1 MANRVGFADKKKG
14 LDPTMTEEEAR
25 VKIAELVKVLNAHN
39 YQYYVQSMPS
49 ISDYEFDIKLKEL
62 EALENEFPQFSDEN
76 SPTKRVG
83 SDIVKSFS
91 TVVHRFPMVSLS
103 NSYSK
108 EELMDFDKRV
118 RKAIDEEIEYVLEL
132 KYDGVAIG
140 VTYKNGKLF
149 QAVTRGD
156 GVQGDDVTANVRT
169 IKTIPLYLEGNDFPD
184 DFEMRGEVLLPL
196 EQFQRINA
204 EREEIGEEP
213 YANPRNTASGTL
225 KMKDSRVV
233 SQRNLDCF
241 IYAFAADQIPFVNHY
256 QSLIKATEWGFK
268 TPDPKKKMI
277 EKAKSINEIM
287 DFVDY
292 WDKARKHLDFDIDG
306 IVIKVNSYVQQE
318 DLGFTAKAPRWAISY
333 KFKAEQVST
342 VLQSVTY
349 QVGRTGAI
357 TPVANLKPVLLAG
370 TTVKRASLHNAD
382 QISKLG
388 LHISDHVFVE
398 KGGEIIPKIL
408 GVDLNKR
415 DLNSKKVEFI
425 EQCPECA
432 TALVRKEGEAHHYCP
447 NEDGCPPQITG
458 RIEHFI
464 SRKAMNIDGLGS
476 ESIEQFYQAGL
487 VNNITDL
494 YSLKKSDI
502 LPLERMAEKSAQNII
517 DGISASVNVPFHRV
531 LFALGIRYV
540 GETVAKKLAGHYK
553 TIDALMRA
561 EYDSLISVDEIG
573 ERIAESV
580 IDYFSNEIH
589 RDWIEKLKKAGIQFE
604 IEAIDETS
612 VQTLT
617 GFKFV
622 VSGVFP
628 NFSRD
633 EIKLLIEKHGGQIL
647 SGVSKK
653 TDYLVAGEKMGP
665 SKLEKAHKLGVSIIS
680 EGDLKNMIEEKNDI
694 N

>member
-1 MANRVGFADKKKG
+1 MENRDGFADNMWN
-14 LDPTMTEEEAR
+14 PTMTEAEAKH
-25 VKIAELVKVLNAHN
+25 KIASLVKMLNEHN
-39 YQYYVQSMPS
+39 YRYYVQSMPAV
-49 ISDYEFDIKLKEL
+49 SDYEFDIKLKEL
-62 EALENEFPQFSDEN
+62 EKLEAEFPQFIDEN

-83 SDIVKSFS
+83 SDIVKSFN

-108 EELMDFDKRV
+108 DELMDFDKRV
-118 RKAIDEEIEYVLEL
+118 RKAVGDEIEYVLEL

-140 VTYKNGKLF
+140 VTYKKGKLF

-169 IKTIPLYLEGNDFPD
+169 IRTMPLYLEGTDFPD
-184 DFEMRGEVLLPL
+184 DFEMRGEVFLPL
-196 EQFQRINA
+196 DQFRRINLD
-204 EREEIGEEP
+204 REDIGEEL

-233 SQRNLDCF
+233 SQRKLDCYM
-241 IYAFAADQIPFVNHY
+241 YAFAADQFPFEKHY
-256 QSLIKATEWGFK
+256 QSIIKASDWGFK
-268 TPDPKKKMI
+268 TPDHEKRMI
-277 EKAKSINEIM
+277 EKVNSIEEIM
-287 DFVDY
+287 EFVDY
-292 WDKARKHLDFDIDG
+292 WDTAREKLDFEIDG
-306 IVIKVNSYVQQE
+306 IVIKVNSYSQQE
-318 DLGFTAKAPRWAISY
+318 SLGFTAKAPRWAISY

-342 VLQSVTY
+342 ILESVTF

-357 TPVANLKPVLLAG
+357 TPVANLKPVQLAG

-382 QISKLG
+382 QIAKLD
-388 LHISDHVFVE
+388 LHILDHVFVE

-408 GVDLNKR
+408 GVDINFRGSGLT
-415 DLNSKKVEFI
+415 KVKFI
-425 EQCPECA
+425 ENCPECD
-432 TALVRKEGEAHHYCP
+432 TELIRKEGEAHHYCP

-476 ESIEQFYQAGL
+476 ETIEQFYRSGL

-494 YSLKKSDI
+494 YALKKSEI
-502 LPLERMAEKSAQNII
+502 LPLERMAEKSAQKII
-517 DGISASVNVPFHRV
+517 DGIAASINVPFHRV

-540 GETVAKKLAGHYK
+540 GETVAKKLAGHFK
-553 TIDALMRA
+553 TIDALMDA
-561 EYDSLISVDEIG
+561 DLETLMDVDEIG

-580 IDYFSNEIH
+580 MDYFSNVIH
-589 RDWIEKLKKAGIQFE
+589 RDWIYNLKDAGLQFE
-604 IEAIDETS
+604 IETKNKEG

-622 VSGVFP
+622 VSGVFS

-633 EIKLLIEKHGGQIL
+633 EIKTLIEKHGGQIL

-680 EGDLKNMIEEKNDI
+680 EDELVKMIEE
-694 N
+694 

>member
-1 MANRVGFADKKKG
+1 
-14 LDPTMTEEEAR
+14 MTEEEAKK
-25 VKIAELVKVLNAHN
+25 KIAALVKELNEHN
-39 YQYYVQSMPS
+39 YRYYVQSFPT

-62 EALENEFPQFSDEN
+62 ETLEAEFPQFTDKN

-83 SDIVKSFS
+83 SDIVKSFN

-118 RKAIDEEIEYVLEL
+118 RKLVGDEVEYVLEL

-140 VTYKNGKLF
+140 VSYQNGKLL

-169 IKTIPLYLEGNDFPD
+169 IRTMPLYLQGKDFPN
-184 DFEMRGEVLLPL
+184 DFEMRGEILLPL
-196 EQFQRINA
+196 GEFRRINA
-204 EREEIGEEP
+204 EREDIGEEP

-233 SQRNLDCF
+233 AQRKLDCF
-241 IYAFAADQIPFVNHY
+241 MYAFAADQIPFENHF
-256 QSLIKATEWGFK
+256 QSIIKASHWGFK
-268 TPDPKKKMI
+268 TPDPKKRMI
-277 EKAKSINEIM
+277 EKATSIKQIM

-292 WDKARKHLDFDIDG
+292 WDKARKKLDFEIDG
-306 IVIKVNSYVQQE
+306 IVIKVNNYAQQQA
-318 DLGFTAKAPRWAISY
+318 LGFTAKSPRWAIAY

-342 VLQSVTY
+342 VLQSVTF

-370 TTVKRASLHNAD
+370 TTVKRASLYNAD
-382 QISKLG
+382 QIEKLD
-388 LHISDHVFVE
+388 LHLFDHVYVE

-408 GVDLNKR
+408 GVDLSQRQADSEKI
-415 DLNSKKVEFI
+415 KFI
-425 EQCPECA
+425 ENCPECN
-432 TALVRKEGEAHHYCP
+432 TELVRKEGEAHHYCP

-458 RIEHFI
+458 RIEHYI
-464 SRKAMNIDGLGS
+464 SRKAMNIDGLGA
-476 ESIEQFYQAGL
+476 ETVEQFFKAGL
-487 VNNITDL
+487 VNNLTDL
-494 YSLKKSDI
+494 YALKIEDI
-502 LPLERMAEKSAQNII
+502 LPLERMAEKSARNII
-517 DGISASVNVPFHRV
+517 NGIAASVEVPFQRV

-540 GETVAKKLAGHYK
+540 GQTVAKKLAVHFK
-553 TIDALMRA
+553 NIDALMA
-561 EYDSLISVDEIG
+561 ADYEALISVDEIG

-580 IDYFSNEIH
+580 IEYFSNETH
-589 RDWIEKLKKAGIQFE
+589 REWIEKLKQTGLQFK
-604 IEAIDETS
+604 IESHDVLATQSLSE
-612 VQTLT
+612 L
-617 GFKFV
+617 KFV
-622 VSGVFP
+622 VSGVFT

-633 EIKLLIEKHGGQIL
+633 EIKSLIEKHGGKIL

-665 SKLEKAHKLGVSIIS
+665 SKLEKAHELGVSIIS
-680 EGDLKNMIEEKNDI
+680 EDELENMIAE
-694 N
+694 

>member
-1 MANRVGFADKKKG
+1 MANQGGFAGKNNQMTEAEAKKKI
-14 LDPTMTEEEAR
+14 EA
-25 VKIAELVKVLNAHN
+25 LVKELNEHN
-39 YQYYVQSMPS
+39 YRYYVQSFPS

-62 EALENEFPQFSDEN
+62 EALEADFPHLADEN

-83 SDIVKSFS
+83 SDIVKSFN

-118 RKAIDEEIEYVLEL
+118 RKAVGDEIEYALEL

-140 VTYKNGKLF
+140 VNYKNGKLF
-149 QAVTRGD
+149 RAVTRGD

-169 IKTIPLYLEGNDFPD
+169 IQTMPLYLQGNDFPD
-184 DFEMRGEVLLPL
+184 DFEMRGEVFLPL
-196 EQFQRINA
+196 EQFRRINA

-225 KMKDSRVV
+225 KMKNSRVV
-233 SQRNLDCF
+233 AQRNLDCYM
-241 IYAFAADQIPFVNHY
+241 YAFAADNIPFQNHF
-256 QSLIKATEWGFK
+256 QSIVKASHWGFK
-268 TPDPKKKMI
+268 TPDPKKRMI
-277 EKAKSINEIM
+277 EKAKTIEQIM

-292 WDKARKHLDFDIDG
+292 WDKAREKLNFEIDG
-306 IVIKVNSYVQQE
+306 IVIKVNSYAQQE
-318 DLGFTAKAPRWAISY
+318 ALGFTAKSPRWAIAY

-342 VLQSVTY
+342 VLESVTF

-382 QISKLG
+382 QIEKLD
-388 LHISDHVFVE
+388 LHLLDHVYVE

-408 GVDLNKR
+408 GVDISQR
-415 DLNSKKVEFI
+415 QPGSEKVKFI
-425 EQCPECA
+425 KTCPECD
-432 TALVRKEGEAHHYCP
+432 TKLVRKEGEAQHYCP

-458 RIEHFI
+458 RIEHYI
-464 SRKAMNIDGLGS
+464 SRKAMNIDGLGA
-476 ESIEQFYQAGL
+476 ETIEQFYKAGL

-494 YSLKKSDI
+494 YQLKMEDI

-517 DGISASVNVPFHRV
+517 TGIAASIEVPFQRV

-540 GETVAKKLAGHYK
+540 GQTVAKKLAIYFK
-553 TIDALMRA
+553 TIDALMA
-561 EYDSLISVDEIG
+561 ADYDSLINVDEIG

-580 IDYFSNEIH
+580 IAYFASDMH
-589 RDWIEKLKKAGIQFE
+589 REWIEKLKNVGLQFE
-604 IEAIDETS
+604 IETVNEEAA
-612 VQTLT
+612 QTLIEL
-617 GFKFV
+617 KFV
-622 VSGVFP
+622 VSGVFTK
-628 NFSRD
+628 FSRD
-633 EIKLLIEKHGGQIL
+633 EIKSLIEKHGGKIL

-653 TDYLVAGEKMGP
+653 TDYLVAGDKMGP
-665 SKLEKAHKLGVSIIS
+665 SKLEKAQQLGVSIIS
-680 EGDLKNMIEEKNDI
+680 EKELEKMIVE
-694 N
+694 